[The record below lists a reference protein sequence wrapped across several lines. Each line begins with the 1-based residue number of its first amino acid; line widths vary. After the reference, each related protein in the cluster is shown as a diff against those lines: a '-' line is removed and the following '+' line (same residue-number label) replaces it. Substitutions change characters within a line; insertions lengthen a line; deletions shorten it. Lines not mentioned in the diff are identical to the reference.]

1 MGALACAFSWDTLPS
16 TVLAA
21 TGTRAIERDMMRV
34 VVGGGVEVEEFGG
47 MISELARKSLST
59 RLQMEYCL
67 LNSRRFVCYM
77 VCLCVVR
84 CHHGLAHGL
93 WTRIATIEHHSPAS
107 STPSLRPLPVSSL
120 SQCPSAFRH
129 VHLNQSPTP
138 PHDSGQHVLTSV
150 TVCTTLFTAP
160 SRTCA
165 LLYPSIQS
173 EQYTQYRGSCRYAWI
188 MVRVFSQ
195 FLSPGARCPG
205 EAALGITCRTQELLQ
220 ARCTMLS
227 VPSPVHTRLCGPGTR
242 PRDPPH
248 PLRALER
255 WIECPLIA
263 HRATLRTGLT
273 QLLGACRHCTWEP
286 HIGHR
291 RADALAAHTQ
301 RSPVLP
307 QLTCARS
314 VRLQPGFSSRR
325 GAYVFDGAGRV
336 VWATALA
343 LWRCPARCHGG
354 RQLGTQFGYAAGRS
368 YATARHGG
376 RLRPVC
382 VYIRSCALA
391 LQAPCVLRCAGRKAE
406 SQEPLTRPPADRVG
420 SERLEVG
427 GRNSTCSQWCER

>member
-1 MGALACAFSWDTLPS
+1 MSSLPLPFVRRSSPPPRERVPSFILLSRASSTRSIGAVVDTHGSWCACSPNSYHRARG
-16 TVLAA
+16 VLEKPPWESHA
-21 TGTRAIERDMMRV
+21 
-34 VVGGGVEVEEFGG
+34 
-47 MISELARKSLST
+47 ARKSC
-59 RLQMEYCL
+59 LQ
-67 LNSRRFVCYM
+67 R
-77 VCLCVVR
+77 
-84 CHHGLAHGL
+84 
-93 WTRIATIEHHSPAS
+93 
-107 STPSLRPLPVSSL
+107 
-120 SQCPSAFRH
+120 
-129 VHLNQSPTP
+129 
-138 PHDSGQHVLTSV
+138 
-150 TVCTTLFTAP
+150 
-160 SRTCA
+160 
-165 LLYPSIQS
+165 
-173 EQYTQYRGSCRYAWI
+173 
-188 MVRVFSQ
+188 
-195 FLSPGARCPG
+195 
-205 EAALGITCRTQELLQ
+205 
-220 ARCTMLS
+220 RCTMLS

>member
-1 MGALACAFSWDTLPS
+1 
-16 TVLAA
+16 
-21 TGTRAIERDMMRV
+21 V
-34 VVGGGVEVEEFGG
+34 VGGVEVEEFGG

-205 EAALGITCRTQELLQ
+205 EAALGITCRTQELQLPMYDAFGALPGPYPTVRPRHTSQ
-220 ARCTMLS
+220 RPSASPPRARKVDRMPTDRPPGYATHRLNTAARCM
-227 VPSPVHTRLCGPGTR
+227 
-242 PRDPPH
+242 
-248 PLRALER
+248 
-255 WIECPLIA
+255 
-263 HRATLRTGLT
+263 
-273 QLLGACRHCTWEP
+273 
-286 HIGHR
+286 
-291 RADALAAHTQ
+291 
-301 RSPVLP
+301 
-307 QLTCARS
+307 
-314 VRLQPGFSSRR
+314 
-325 GAYVFDGAGRV
+325 
-336 VWATALA
+336 
-343 LWRCPARCHGG
+343 
-354 RQLGTQFGYAAGRS
+354 
-368 YATARHGG
+368 
-376 RLRPVC
+376 
-382 VYIRSCALA
+382 
-391 LQAPCVLRCAGRKAE
+391 
-406 SQEPLTRPPADRVG
+406 
-420 SERLEVG
+420 
-427 GRNSTCSQWCER
+427 

>member
-1 MGALACAFSWDTLPS
+1 
-16 TVLAA
+16 
-21 TGTRAIERDMMRV
+21 
-34 VVGGGVEVEEFGG
+34 VVGW
-47 MISELARKSLST
+47 RWKSLGNDLRTRSQKLKYSVANGILFAEFASVRVLYGVSVCRPLPPRSST
-59 RLQMEYCL
+59 RSLDKD
-67 LNSRRFVCYM
+67 S
-77 VCLCVVR
+77 
-84 CHHGLAHGL
+84 HHRTPLSGFINPL
-93 WTRIATIEHHSPAS
+93 SP
-107 STPSLRPLPVSSL
+107 PSPSVFPLPVSFSL
-120 SQCPSAFRH
+120 PSRASQPVAH
-129 VHLNQSPTP
+129 PTP
-138 PHDSGQHVLTSV
+138 RLWTACPHFRYRLYDALHRPLENVCPPLSFYPERAVHAVSGQL
-150 TVCTTLFTAP
+150 
-160 SRTCA
+160 
-165 LLYPSIQS
+165 SI
-173 EQYTQYRGSCRYAWI
+173 R
-188 MVRVFSQ
+188 MDH
-195 FLSPGARCPG
+195 GARVLPIPITGRAVSWRSRPG
-205 EAALGITCRTQELLQ
+205 NHMPHARVASR